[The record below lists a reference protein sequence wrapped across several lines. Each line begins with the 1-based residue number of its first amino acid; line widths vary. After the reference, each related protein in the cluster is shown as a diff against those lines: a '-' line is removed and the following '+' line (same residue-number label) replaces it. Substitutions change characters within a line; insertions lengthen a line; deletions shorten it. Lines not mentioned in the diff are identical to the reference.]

1 MYKEIT
7 FNKFHL
13 SFGYCLKQIAIG
25 FSLNKY
31 GFYIDFLFFWI
42 SVEF

>member
-1 MYKEIT
+1 MYKEIRLD
-7 FNKFHL
+7 KFHL
-13 SFGYCLKQIAIG
+13 SFGYSLKQIALG

-31 GFYIDFLFFWI
+31 GFSIDFLFFWI